1 MMDRMTR
8 VLALTM
14 AVAVPATVAIYRE
27 ARATDTPTVSVT
39 HEQSA
44 ATPAATPN
52 ASKPAVPEQPKA
64 AAETA
69 GSGQAVTQQPA
80 SAIDAPPPEYKVV
93 LARVGKETITVPEF
107 MKYVTQDTRLV
118 QKSRNAG
125 GRAELLRE
133 MILDRLLE
141 EAMRQEGLLPQDR
154 TLDAKEYMQAYQKLA
169 GKYFSKFEAPSEEA
183 LYRYY
188 EKNPELYGIPPMV
201 RIGQIQF
208 QVPDKADEKTKA
220 AAKAKAEDA
229 LKRLKAGE
237 SFAALA
243 EALTDN
249 PQGRVAKGDL
259 GFFQPDKDEWL
270 RKAVEGLAV
279 GQISE
284 VLESPVGYE
293 ILLLQD
299 KRDAM
304 LAPYRNVRDNIIAR
318 MQQEAQAKAREDYAW
333 KIAKKIGV
341 SVEKPELKSAIPAS
355 VAADIKAPD
364 EIKTPEAKNSAET
377 KP

>member
-1 MMDRMTR
+1 MIDK
-8 VLALTM
+8 LTTTVM
-14 AVAVPATVAIYRE
+14 LMLVAASSTMVPHRAGYTAEASGAPIKAEQPAINVTAAPETPAPTVAG
-27 ARATDTPTVSVT
+27 
-39 HEQSA
+39 
-44 ATPAATPN
+44 
-52 ASKPAVPEQPKA
+52 QPKA
-64 AAETA
+64 AGTAE
-69 GSGQAVTQQPA
+69 SGQTAAQQP
-80 SAIDAPPPEYKVV
+80 SSPIDNPPPEYKVV

-107 MKYVTQDTRLV
+107 MKYVTQDTRVV
-118 QKSRNAG
+118 QKARSIE
-125 GRAELLRE
+125 GRAQVLRE

-141 EAMRQEGLLPQDR
+141 EAMRQEGLLPLDR
-154 TLDAKEYMQAYQKLA
+154 TPDSKEYLEAYQKLA
-169 GKYFSKFEAPSEEA
+169 TRYFSKFETPAEEA
-183 LYRYY
+183 LYKYY

-208 QVPDKADEKTKA
+208 QVADKADEKIKA
-220 AAKAKAEDA
+220 VAKAKAEDT

-249 PQGRVAKGDL
+249 PQGKVAKGDL

-270 RKAVEGLAV
+270 QKAVTGLAV
-279 GQISE
+279 GQYSG

-304 LAPYRNVRDNIIAR
+304 VAPYRNVRDNVIAR
-318 MQQEAQAKAREDYAW
+318 MQQEALAKAREDYAW
-333 KIAKKIGV
+333 TIAKKIGV

-355 VAADIKAPD
+355 VAAEIKSPD
-364 EIKTPEAKNSAET
+364 EIKAADAKNPAET

>member
-1 MMDRMTR
+1 MTR

-44 ATPAATPN
+44 ATPAATPI

-64 AAETA
+64 AAEAA
-69 GSGQAVTQQPA
+69 GLGQAVTQQPA
-80 SAIDAPPPEYKVV
+80 SAIDTPPPEYKVV
-93 LARVGKETITVPEF
+93 LARVGKETITVPDY
-107 MKYVTQDTRLV
+107 MKYMTQDTRLV

-154 TLDAKEYMQAYQKLA
+154 TPDAKEYMQAYQKLA
-169 GKYFSKFEAPSEEA
+169 GKYFSKFETPSEEA
-183 LYRYY
+183 LYQYY
-188 EKNPELYGIPPMV
+188 EKNPELYGIPSMV

-237 SFAALA
+237 PFAALA

-304 LAPYRNVRDNIIAR
+304 LAPYRNVRDNVVAR
-318 MQQEAQAKAREDYAW
+318 MQQEAQAKAREEYAW

-364 EIKTPEAKNSAET
+364 QIKDSEAKSPVEA